1 MRPENYENVKL
12 VPILDAAYALWCK
25 LENLKKQATKRC
37 AQINK
42 ERYLFKTIMCPL
54 GDKCPKLKKHRWPNS
69 SIKTV
74 TKFGANCPYAHQMNE
89 LRFPEEYDSKIAVA
103 KN

>member
-37 AQINK
+37 AQIIKEK
-42 ERYLFKTIMCPL
+42 ERL
-54 GDKCPKLKKHRWPNS
+54 
-69 SIKTV
+69 
-74 TKFGANCPYAHQMNE
+74 QNE
-89 LRFPEEYDSKIAVA
+89 RERALNPDTFVSADDD
-103 KN
+103 